1 MNESKRIV
9 AGKTGRAQIALV
21 VLALILMSFVV
32 LASVTD
38 TDSDNYVYNPNYT
51 QYVEYHPYAPADSP
65 FIGWKV
71 GDSEGIHLPGEWI
84 EIAGDTTL
92 TAQYG
97 SGYGP
102 YLIRFES
109 NGGSGSMIG
118 QRNISGIYVLPDS
131 TFASPEG
138 KAFVGWSVKIGS
150 AEPVIKMPGERIVV
164 SDNTIVKALWDA
176 RVSSTVSFNNGGGEG
191 SMSSDTAAGMYT
203 LPTNGFTAPEG
214 KAFVGWSVAGDL
226 KNPGDRIDIAANTE
240 VIAIWGILS
249 NTITFAAG
257 IGSGTMVSGSSSSS
271 YCLPDSSFTVPANS
285 NHSVTADD
293 FTAAPSSVIVGYQ
306 GIASTEYNPEYWAD
320 SSNVVFTKNVVSGS
334 NTDNWEGPTVKVK
347 TKIQFVL
354 KLSGSSGSYT
364 INIPST
370 FESKYT
376 FSNLYYFN
384 PDEPATSSDPIKGQQ
399 LEVPNEGSGPIHYS
413 YSAGNPVVLTYT
425 WNSSFN
431 NKVIVEF
438 TENVANTNVK
448 MVFGGWSPTNSY
460 GDIVLP
466 GDVIDPQ
473 TGKGTLD
480 NPMQMYAMWIVPDTF
495 TENVEINK
503 TLSSASVTID
513 LGSEEPAT
521 TSYWNLKFFTNN
533 SDSRKGKVDLRLGGL
548 SNCITY
554 GYNGKPEGN
563 TQRTEAS
570 MFGTIYL
577 MDADHSRNGYFY
589 FDINVLA
596 SYNTNKKYLD
606 NYDANC
612 VPYADKVPAGTFR
625 SLPLSSGLLANVSF
639 SNADSPRLCGDVI
652 FDNIRLSSGGT
663 KGIHGNSPNGAIYA
677 NGHTLIMG
685 VSINNTATGDR
696 QNFPQIFGAGLGASE
711 SVTAPTA
718 IRDIVYGQEGYSI
731 ENVNLGTRLIIH
743 SGIYANVIGG
753 GYNDSV
759 VGSTSNPL
767 STYIVMR
774 GGTVLDTLAGGNG
787 GQNGSNNPGTIYGF
801 WDTNEAKTK
810 SQADAK
816 YGQVGGTFVY
826 LLGEAFM
833 AGDDWQDSMS
843 EVDISSTNHIYKP
856 NRSTYSLTESTV
868 LEGGSSIGKSA
879 AVKSSIFGSTH
890 VFLSGNASVFDVQ
903 GGGRTNFTYVD
914 YSYVEVT
921 GDATVRHV
929 ACGTITDG
937 NKEKTNMDCV
947 GSTEIYVGGNALVAN
962 VFGAG
967 YDTWDYPYGN
977 SMMNGNIRVKIDG
990 GYAGNVYGGGYRGS
1004 IGSDNYKTDGNK
1016 VNIQIDIT
1024 GGVVDNVYGGG
1035 SGGVNKVHHSS
1046 DGTLADLKDQYKP
1059 SMGKSYVNGDIT
1071 INITNGIIRNN
1082 VYGGGM
1088 SVPKLESYK
1097 SYEGEGGSLFINSFG
1112 ETVTYVASV
1121 RGNVTINI
1129 SGENTEI
1136 DGSVYGAGRG
1146 IEASL
1151 IDDEWVFQ
1159 DMTKSHILKSDASFI
1174 DIDWFLVKNGSQ
1186 QWVETAPVYVD
1197 SLFDNSKDLSY
1208 YTFARVLGDVNIT
1221 ISGGAHIKQDVYG
1234 GGSQGKLIKDA
1245 NYGFEGSTTLVL
1257 DHAIVD
1263 RDVFGGGL
1271 GRDDICSVEGD
1282 RGVYVKD
1289 SRITGSV
1296 YGGSS
1301 IGDDGKDHT
1310 KLESDAKVTVESGSM
1325 AAVFGGGFMGRTWGS
1340 TTVEV
1345 GYKITID
1352 GQGNIITEPDT
1363 AGGKEITVVDIYAGG
1378 NIKSGDELSGGNS
1391 NSSPTSIS
1399 EPLVQGNGSVYIF
1412 GSSGQSDISIS
1423 GSVMGSGNSCET
1435 KGDTSILIENL
1446 DNRTPMAGL
1455 HRSDK
1460 LTVSHS
1466 SLTITGRSSIEP
1478 VDGVVKIVSLF
1489 KIGEFNIKNDSS
1501 IVLISPAEYVKE
1513 LNSLNRDNDFTTS
1526 SSPSNAII
1534 FGTGVTFYIRG
1545 EYEDSSGDPEIR
1557 YGTVKGYTVMSVQGQ
1572 SSYGAYVLGSSQG
1585 STGGFVIEVNGV
1597 TRLADTSLFS
1607 TGVKCWFISGT
1618 ATKVM
1623 TLSIDDT
1630 GQSVEASIDITKMQ
1644 NGTDMMYVGTTYVSS
1659 GSSEDY
1665 KFVRPGTE
1673 EPGDEGQGSNE
1684 FGLLIGTKKEGD
1696 KSPTIYDMTRRYLNI
1711 DDKGDEWLNGTYYV
1725 KNAEFSSEPIEGSE
1739 GSGERVQKRLY
1750 PLELGMVNTQES
1762 KPAGNYK
1769 LNMLFTG
1776 QPFKDRTQYLGYV
1789 IIHLEEISTI
1799 TYTAED
1805 EHGVQREY
1813 TNTTIANNIEIRV
1826 ELYSIS
1832 TGDIHKPSAYS
1843 ITMKT
1848 EDGGDGAFKGM
1859 VEAIIPAGYI
1869 KGQLMI
1875 TDVIPRNLT
1884 PGYTIAVTPVSNHD
1898 STTGWMSSSGSVTYT
1913 ATGGL
1918 SSDNVGVMT
1927 GTNLATIEYSISG
1940 MNESDLENNPSF
1952 DLVFRTII
1960 KDYPT
1965 PIESTITINLIKKP
1979 TYWITYH
1986 DEMNGIEFKESYP
1999 EDTVFSSSLHR
2010 SMGNNFQGWY
2020 LDPFFNTVFDY
2031 GTIITTDLDIYARY
2045 VYLVSFDNMDGTG
2058 TKLYISAEVNGAI
2071 LTESGVPKPVRVGYR
2086 FDGWYKD
2093 VEYNDV
2099 WDYLHDMISSDVTLY
2114 AKWSGM
2120 EVRVEFVYGSVH
2132 FAGDED
2138 IHGKVG
2144 DGDYVIDNI
2153 NNDIIY
2159 PTVRIGS
2166 YFDTVDHRQSTP
2178 GNLVTI
2184 LDFAQD
2190 WAESP
2195 PFESNKFICWYLT
2208 IGDEQIKVYSDTV
2221 LTVEMVNFQVIDQFS
2236 GFPVIVLHA
2245 ETAAVA
2251 IELVMDPNTD
2261 DKSAIVA
2268 APSTFY
2274 TYPTPIIS
2282 LVGGKYKDQEGLE
2295 YTLIDATPKYFL
2307 LDDKKENQWIRYYPL
2322 DQTNCV
2328 GYCYCV
2334 DNIDVKE
2341 PYTSSEDGRNY
2352 YRDKLDRAYEI
2363 DSYGQ
2368 RLAWEYLYDD
2378 VSESLTEQY
2387 RKGHER
2393 LYKLDPERPAIN
2405 LDPPTHYLDIYG
2417 NMWLLDENY
2426 PPVTKEYGIV
2436 YDKSGKNAKLIKYKY
2451 GASGIEGFYLSYKNG
2466 AWTDYNEISV
2476 LIKDMSDPGDNPNYR
2491 FKDSNGQLF
2500 ICIDADDDEYVDE
2513 YLDPSSHI
2521 PKDSTT
2527 YEEVA
2532 GTDLY
2537 MDFYGNYYDQD
2548 HEDSST
2554 HKIKVRMSTVSYA
2567 SSKAT
2572 YTLFDKYIAHN
2583 YKLIDGDWVIIDS
2596 SIPVTSYFKDEYGNK
2611 YNPSTLNP
2619 LEGYT
2624 DKYFSFTYKLNEA
2637 SRTGYKHIGW
2647 NYTNVPELHPAPG
2660 ATRTMKLFFNEKAGE
2675 PSGQYEVYR
2684 EILMYQDENGK
2695 YIIHP
2700 DKDYPAGSRPLVND
2714 VSHPYNITYKALWE
2728 QRTYT
2733 VSIGDS
2739 AHGSITAFKVKTDG
2753 QREMITS
2760 GSVEVRYGDR
2770 IELSY
2775 STQEPNYEF
2784 SRWSVSGDYIL
2795 EDEYDPITTL
2805 VVTGNATVSVM
2816 DLGDKALSVHVYFD
2830 DSGLN
2835 SNDSARTTL
2844 YFRDAEGNYVYF
2856 IHDRSNRP
2864 FEIYKA
2870 YVPLGNGYVA
2880 GLKYESDEF
2889 GTQYYDMYGTI
2900 DVTRDSTAKITYDVI
2915 SARINESRDVTGSMA
2930 DYEPTVVNHIDHSDY
2945 PKGSIQNL
2953 TKYVGVLRTIL
2964 ENSEGLIIND
2974 PDNGLPPVF
2983 IYIPLGFEY
2992 VVYEGFPDEDEL
3004 GHYFFNL
3011 SEVNYH
3017 RWQSNGSEGFEW
3029 KVSGVYTLPD
3039 NHFTAP
3045 AGKVFVGWA
3054 VKIGNAAPVTM
3065 LPGER
3070 IVVSENTIVKALWDT
3085 RVSST
3090 VSFDKNGGTGNMPS
3104 VTAAGV
3110 YALPANSF
3118 TAPEGKAFVGWTVAG
3133 NLKNPGDRIDVTAD
3147 TVITA
3152 TWDTRTGYA
3161 ITFDKGEGSGD
3172 MPTITNAPP
3181 YYYLPDN
3188 GFTAPEGKV
3197 FVGWSVIVGSEEPVT
3212 MLPGKKVV
3220 VTAATEITALWSSSS
3235 NAVVSVYADNGIFIE
3250 NSREQFDLNW
3260 TRTDRPAEVLV
3271 HLQPL
3276 KYTVNYYDGSD
3287 LVYSEQVYFDQ
3298 YMSLDVASSK
3308 IEDKNIEG
3316 WYFKPTFEQL
3326 LFKVSD
3332 NQCLDADVIALLQDA
3347 YLLDSDRTIR
3357 VYCKTSEQTEQA
3369 ITLEILQEDIGNTGY
3384 HAIPGQGIF
3393 KIKVGDVWE
3402 ECGTITDYYFKDTE
3416 GNKVDFDHIDWAW
3429 AMEHGSVVGDKFVDG
3444 YGNEWNSTKDM
3455 LLSYRVFER
3464 DSESVN
3470 YKIDTE
3476 NVFYKMVDG
3485 RWVHTD
3491 VLDSYHYLDKYGNK
3505 FTVNESTGV
3514 ATISET
3520 VRIYPGAPI
3529 LSDILPTSLFMDT
3542 FGGVWSGQ
3550 TGWGSPLWEYV
3561 WYDNVRYILQNGEVL
3576 TFPSRQTTGI
3586 SPTDV
3591 YYMDENGNKF
3601 HKFREI
3607 GPSNL
3612 YYFVLYEFNA
3622 EKRIDIPGSTYK
3634 YDLIGRIYDSN
3645 GAIIERHVYPGESLE
3660 YEYKIEMGLSFNTI
3674 LDSGDSEYKGSYPL
3688 RQIPGFHVKE
3698 EVIDGLTW
3706 EKTGGTVIGFSY
3718 SDSPVSS
3725 LITVKYDR
3733 NKVNIYLGEEVSPY
3747 MADQKVGAVID
3758 LPSEYLD
3765 KQVLTWTC
3773 GGRVVGEEQGYKY
3786 TITAYD
3792 NGDLRFEPAYD
3803 VVHYSVTFITPIG
3816 VYENGLQTIVV
3827 EVEKGHTVASPVIS
3841 GYASDAYT
3849 FKKYDG
3855 WNPTDIID
3863 RDVTAVAQ
3871 WDVVRYAFT
3880 FSTDGSATAS
3890 ATADSSDSVMTER
3903 TFNELYHHSEVS
3915 LVVKV
3920 DPGRIIDKENTRQY
3934 MDGYNYYKDG
3944 EGHEKV
3950 LRISGDDMFIVDNGS
3965 WKGITY
3971 RMIYNLYQYDSEH
3984 IVYDLGF
3991 VNAPVITHGSSK
4003 SHDSFGN
4010 YWSDTDG
4017 NGDLLWY
4024 YVYIGDV
4031 GSPTKYRVQD
4041 GKVYVGDSDTEYE
4054 GPLTDAWFE
4063 KDGDS
4068 THKYSRVTVL
4078 DPAFYIDDGTT
4089 FKYVC
4094 KFSEVYQKDKYGNTF
4109 IRVAG
4114 KLVNNYTNPQY
4125 VDLTPYAIIEQ
4136 VETQCVLHEGYYY
4149 AISDTSYEHQ
4159 IPNNDIY
4166 WKNDFG
4172 IKFVMKD
4179 GKYVDEYGN
4188 IFSSELEWETVDD
4201 YYASQQDGE
4210 HHHEDMFWNEWLD
4223 TDVVRPSV
4231 TYVFLVVESA
4241 EKIYK
4246 GVWNVSTESY
4256 DYYPLLDSGWGT
4268 TPVSISEDD
4277 RYYKD
4282 MFGNKFRYIDGKM
4295 KSIGMEPSY
4304 LTARTLSNT
4313 NDGLFEDRL
4322 GNLYDAETGGHLLFS
4337 FVYDNSNGDRYKIQ
4351 YNTDGSILAVY
4362 KWTNDYWSSYIGD
4375 LPAYHYEDSYG
4386 NEFSKNNL
4394 GVYTWDEV
4402 SESYTA
4408 PMDRHYTRD
4417 IFGKKWATWE
4427 VEYEVM
4433 SNGAYRYKFFITD
4446 YTEIKIA
4453 TKLSSV
4459 SINFKVNGELL
4470 TGNSGFV
4477 VNGPNE
4483 TVYPAGQNIPQ
4494 YTTVTFTIYDIEN
4507 SNIKWFTD
4515 PSFQHEFEATYNPD
4529 TKTYT
4534 YLVKE
4539 NITLYTYNNM
4549 YEIFFHDYD
4558 GSNTRRV
4565 EQKVVN
4571 NAIVIPDIKYSLK
4584 DYIFVGWAK
4593 DNIGGRVYQYVPV
4606 ESVAVA
4612 GSSGVWNLYAYYLK
4626 DGVKSGTYDGSN
4638 FFGSG
4643 IHKDQE
4649 TMGSI
4654 GTAVFTVR
4662 YSDVIPLDETN
4673 WQTEAGHDELNIED
4687 AGDYIVYYY
4696 GEITSSG
4703 TNKYGFSGSYRID
4716 IGKRVM
4722 FVIAPSVYGVEG
4734 EVITASKDDIK
4745 ILSVVEEDGEES
4757 LIEGLP
4763 TSLEEKIVSIFLDS
4777 PDGDIYIHEPGT
4789 KTLKVRLVFVANEK
4803 LSNYEI
4809 HYIDGSLVMYSKDAI
4824 RYESA
4829 GVSS

>member
-21 VLALILMSFVV
+21 VLALILMSFIV

-38 TDSDNYVYNPNYT
+38 TDSDNYAYNPNYT
-51 QYVEYHPYAPADSP
+51 QYVEYHPYSPDESP
-65 FIGWKV
+65 FIGWKI
-71 GDSEGIHLPGEWI
+71 GDSEGVHLPGEWI
-84 EIAGDTTL
+84 EVSGDTTL

-97 SGYGP
+97 TNFVPCS
-102 YLIRFES
+102 ISFES
-109 NGGSGSMIG
+109 NGGTGTMTG
-118 QRNISGIYVLPDS
+118 QRNISGIYVLPDC
-131 TFASPEG
+131 TFTSPEG
-138 KAFVGWSVKIGS
+138 KTFVGWSVKIGS
-150 AEPVIKMPGERIVV
+150 AEPVTKMPGERIVE
-164 SDNTIVKALWDA
+164 SENTIVKALWDT
-176 RVSSTVSFNNGGGEG
+176 RVTSTVSFDSGDGTGE
-191 SMSSDTAAGMYT
+191 MSSVTAAGVYT
-203 LPTNGFTAPEG
+203 LPANGFTAPEG
-214 KAFVGWSVAGDL
+214 NVFIGWNVAGNL
-226 KNPGDRIDIAANTE
+226 KNPSDRIDVTADTVVIAA
-240 VIAIWGILS
+240 WGTLS

-271 YCLPDSSFTVPANS
+271 YYLPDSSFTVPANS

-293 FTAAPSSVIVGYQ
+293 FTTAPSSVIVGYQ

-334 NTDNWEGPTVKVK
+334 NTNNWQGPTVKVK
-347 TKIQFVL
+347 EKIQFVL
-354 KLSGSSGSYT
+354 QLSGSSGTYT

-370 FESKYT
+370 FKSKYT
-376 FSNLYYFN
+376 FSDLYYFY
-384 PDEPATSSDPIKGQQ
+384 PDEPVIPTDPIKGQQ
-399 LEVPNEGSGPIHYS
+399 LEVPEGGSDPIHYS

-425 WNSSFN
+425 WDSSFN

-438 TENVANTNVK
+438 TEDSADTEVT
-448 MVFGGWSPTNSY
+448 MLFGGWSPSCSY
-460 GDIVLP
+460 NDIVLP

-473 TGKGTLD
+473 TGRGTLD
-480 NPMQMYAMWIVPDTF
+480 NPLQMYAMWIVPDIF
-495 TENVEINK
+495 TENIVINE
-503 TLSSASVTID
+503 TLSDSSVDID
-513 LGSEEPAT
+513 LGSSDPVT
-521 TSYWNLKFFTNN
+521 TPYWELTFFTNN
-533 SDSRKGKVDLRLGGL
+533 SDSRKGKIDLRMGGL

-554 GYNGKPEGN
+554 GYDGKPEGN
-563 TQRTEAS
+563 TQRTDVS
-570 MFGTIYL
+570 LFGTIYML
-577 MDADHSRNGYFY
+577 NANHSRNGYFY
-589 FDINVLA
+589 FDINGLA
-596 SYNTNKKYLD
+596 SYNSSKKYLD

-612 VPYADKVPAGTFR
+612 VPYKDKVTAGTFR
-625 SLPLSSGLLANVSF
+625 SLPLSSGLLANVNIAGSD
-639 SNADSPRLCGDVI
+639 NTPRLGGDVA
-652 FDNIRLSSGGT
+652 FDNIRLSSGSTSGV
-663 KGIHGNSPNGAIYA
+663 HGHSANGAIFA
-677 NGHTLIMG
+677 SGHTLIMG
-685 VSINNTATGDR
+685 VNINNTVTGDR
-696 QNFPQIFGAGLGASE
+696 QNFPQLFGAGREASE
-711 SVTAPTA
+711 DVTVPTDT
-718 IRDIVYGQEGYSI
+718 RDIVYGQDGYKI
-731 ENVNLGTRLIIH
+731 EDVNLGTRLIIH
-743 SGIYANVIGG
+743 SGIYSNVVGG
-753 GYNDSV
+753 GFNGSD
-759 VGSTSNPL
+759 VGTAGNPL

-774 GGTVLDTLAGGNG
+774 GGSVLDTLAGGSG
-787 GQNGSNNPGTIYGF
+787 GYSGSNNPGTIYGF
-801 WDTNEAKTK
+801 WDTDEAKTK

-816 YGQVGGTFVY
+816 YGKVGGTFVY

-843 EVDISSTNHIYKP
+843 EVDKSSTNHIYKP

-868 LEGGSSIGKSA
+868 LEGGSSIGRSA
-879 AVKSSIFGSTH
+879 SIKSSVFGSTH

-903 GGGRTNFTYVD
+903 GGGRTQFTYVD
-914 YSYVEVT
+914 YSYVEIT

-937 NKEKTNMDCV
+937 NNKANMDCV
-947 GSTEIYVGGNALVAN
+947 GSTEIYVGGHALVAN

-1035 SGGVNKVHHSS
+1035 SGGVNKVHHKN

-1059 SMGKSYVNGDIT
+1059 SMGKAYVNGDIT

-1097 SYEGEGGSLFINSFG
+1097 SYDGGGGSLFINSFG
-1112 ETVTYVASV
+1112 ETVTYVATV

-1151 IDDEWVFQ
+1151 IDDEWEFQ

-1186 QWVETAPVYVD
+1186 QWVETEPVYVD

-1208 YTFARVLGDVNIT
+1208 YTFARVLGDVNVT

-1245 NYGFEGSTTLVL
+1245 KYEFEGSTTLVL

-1325 AAVFGGGFMGRTWGS
+1325 AAVFGGGFMGRTWGN
-1340 TTVEV
+1340 TTVEL
-1345 GYKITID
+1345 GYKITTD

-1363 AGGKEITVVDIYAGG
+1363 VGGKEITIVDIYAGG
-1378 NIKSGDELSGGNS
+1378 NIITGDELSGGNS
-1391 NSSPTSIS
+1391 NNSSTSIS

-1446 DNRTPMAGL
+1446 DNRSPMAGL

-1466 SLTITGRSSIEP
+1466 SLTVTGRSSIEP

-1501 IVLISPAEYVKE
+1501 IVLTSPAEYVKE
-1513 LNSLNRDNDFTTS
+1513 LNSLNRDNDYTTS

-1585 STGGFVIEVNGV
+1585 STGGFVVEVNGV

-1696 KSPTIYDMTRRYLNI
+1696 ESRAIYDMTRRYLNI
-1711 DDKGDEWLNGTYYV
+1711 DDKGEEWVNGTYYV

-1750 PLELGMVNTQES
+1750 PLELGMVNTEEG

-1832 TGDIHKPSAYS
+1832 TGDIHKPSGYS
-1843 ITMKT
+1843 VNMKT
-1848 EDGGDGAFKGM
+1848 EDDGTGAFKGM

-1869 KGQLMI
+1869 KGQLML
-1875 TDVIPRNLT
+1875 TDVIPINLT

-1913 ATGGL
+1913 AARGL
-1918 SSDNVGVMT
+1918 SGNDVGVMT
-1927 GTNLATIEYSISG
+1927 GTNLATIEYSIYG
-1940 MNESDLENNPSF
+1940 MKESDLENKPSF
-1952 DLVFRTII
+1952 KLVFRTIM
-1960 KDYPT
+1960 KDYPE
-1965 PIESTITINLIKKP
+1965 PIDSSVDIDLIKKP

-2031 GTIITTDLDIYARY
+2031 GTVITTDLDIYARY

-2071 LTESGVPKPVRVGYR
+2071 LTESGVPKPVRVGYK
-2086 FDGWYKD
+2086 FEGWYKD

-2099 WDYLHDMISSDVTLY
+2099 WDYLHDMVSSDVTLY

-2120 EVRVEFVYGSVH
+2120 EVRVEFVYGSQH
-2132 FAGDED
+2132 FAGDNT
-2138 IHGKVG
+2138 IHGKEG
-2144 DGDYVIDNI
+2144 DSDYVIDSI
-2153 NNDIIY
+2153 GIDSTHREIIY

-2166 YFDTVDHRQSTP
+2166 YFDTVDYRQSTP

-2274 TYPTPIIS
+2274 TYPTPVITS
-2282 LVGGKYKDQEGLE
+2282 VGGKYIDQDGNE
-2295 YTLIDATPKYFL
+2295 YTLNSGATPKYFL
-2307 LDDKKENQWIRYYPL
+2307 GKTDQFVRYYPL
-2322 DQTNCV
+2322 DQVNCE
-2328 GYCYCV
+2328 GFCYCV
-2334 DNIDVKE
+2334 DNIDVIE
-2341 PYTSSEDGRNY
+2341 PYTGEDGRNY
-2352 YRDKLDRAYEI
+2352 YRDKLNRAFEI

-2368 RLAWEYLYDD
+2368 RLAWEYMYYDD
-2378 VSESLTEQY
+2378 SESLTEQY
-2387 RKGHER
+2387 RKGYER
-2393 LYKLDPERPAIN
+2393 LYKLDPERPAIGV
-2405 LDPPTHYLDIYG
+2405 PTPTHTVDIYG
-2417 NMWLLDENY
+2417 NMWLLNGNDQ
-2426 PPVTKEYGIV
+2426 PVKKEYGIV
-2436 YDKSGKNAKLIKYKY
+2436 YDTNAKKTRLIQYVYTDSVITAFKVYDN
-2451 GASGIEGFYLSYKNG
+2451 GWSGNKNLSDLTNNTIY
-2466 AWTDYNEISV
+2466 W
-2476 LIKDMSDPGDNPNYR
+2476 
-2491 FKDSNGQLF
+2491 FQDSLGQLF
-2500 ICIDADDDEYVDE
+2500 RCTNVSEDAYVDE
-2513 YLDPSSHI
+2513 DGEPSPHTS
-2521 PKDSTT
+2521 KGSKT

-2537 MDFYGNYYDQD
+2537 VDFYGSYYDQQD
-2548 HEDSST
+2548 GDDPGI
-2554 HKIKVRMSTVSYA
+2554 HKIKIRVSNLDV
-2567 SSKAT
+2567 SKGS
-2572 YTLFDKYIAHN
+2572 YTLFDKYIAHD

-2611 YNPSTLNP
+2611 YDTSTLEP
-2619 LEGYT
+2619 LVGYT
-2624 DKYFSFTYKLNEA
+2624 DKYFSFTYRLNEA

-2647 NYTNVPELHPAPG
+2647 NYTNVPELNPAPG
-2660 ATRTMKLFFNEKAGE
+2660 AVRTMKLFFDEKAGE

-2684 EILMYQDENGK
+2684 EILMYQNENGQ

-2714 VSHPYNITYKALWE
+2714 VSHPYTIKYKALWE

-2733 VSIGDS
+2733 VSIGDN

-2753 QREMITS
+2753 QREMITG
-2760 GSVEVRYGDR
+2760 GSVVVRYGDR

-2844 YFRDAEGNYVYF
+2844 YFRDTEGNYVYF

-2870 YVPLGNGYVA
+2870 YVPLGEGYVA

-2900 DVTRDSTAKITYDVI
+2900 DVTRDSASKITYDVI

-2953 TKYVGVLRTIL
+2953 TKYVGVLRSIL

-2992 VVYEGFPDEDEL
+2992 VVYEGFPDKDES
-3004 GHYFFNL
+3004 GYFFNL

-3029 KVSGVYTLPD
+3029 KTSGVYTLPD
-3039 NHFTAP
+3039 NYFKAP
-3045 AGKVFVGWA
+3045 SGKVFVGWA
-3054 VKIGNAAPVTM
+3054 VKIGSAEPVTKM
-3065 LPGER
+3065 PGER
-3070 IVVSENTIVKALWDT
+3070 IVVSENIIVKALWNT
-3085 RVSST
+3085 RASST
-3090 VSFDKNGGTGNMPS
+3090 VSFESNGGTGNMPS

-3110 YALPANSF
+3110 YTLPANSF
-3118 TAPEGKAFVGWTVAG
+3118 TAPSGKVFIGWTVAD
-3133 NLKNPGDRIDVTAD
+3133 NLKNPGDRIDVTAN
-3147 TVITA
+3147 TVVTA
-3152 TWDTRTGYA
+3152 TWDTRTEYTIEFNNGGG
-3161 ITFDKGEGSGD
+3161 TGD
-3172 MPTITNAPP
+3172 MPVMTNAPSS
-3181 YYYLPDN
+3181 YYLPAN
-3188 GFTAPEGKV
+3188 SFTAPEGKV
-3197 FVGWSVIVGSEEPVT
+3197 FVGWSVKIGSSDPVT
-3212 MLPGKKVV
+3212 LLPGKKIE

-3235 NAVVSVYADNGIFIE
+3235 DAVVSVYADNGIFIE

-3276 KYTVNYYDGSD
+3276 MYTVDYYDGSTE
-3287 LVYSEQVYFDQ
+3287 VYSETVYFDQ
-3298 YMSLDVASSK
+3298 YLSLNVASSK
-3308 IEDKNIEG
+3308 VKGKNIEG
-3316 WYFKPTFEQL
+3316 WYFNQTFEPL
-3326 LFKVSD
+3326 PFKVSD

-3369 ITLEILQEDIGNTGY
+3369 IPLEIRQEDIGNTGY
-3384 HAIPGQGIF
+3384 HAIPGLGFF

-3444 YGNEWNSTKDM
+3444 YGNEWNSTKDK

-3491 VLDSYHYLDKYGNK
+3491 NLDSYHYLDKYRNK
-3505 FTVNESTGV
+3505 FTVDESTGE
-3514 ATISET
+3514 ATIFET

-3542 FGGVWSGQ
+3542 FGGVWPSQ

-3561 WYDNVRYILQNGEVL
+3561 WYDNVRYILQNGDVL
-3576 TFPSRQTTGI
+3576 TFPSRQATGI
-3586 SPTDV
+3586 SSSDV

-3601 HKFREI
+3601 HKVREI

-3612 YYFVLYEFNA
+3612 YYFVLYELNA

-3758 LPSEYLD
+3758 LPSNYLD

-3773 GGRVVGEEQGYKY
+3773 SDKVVGEEQGYKY

-3827 EVEKGHTVASPVIS
+3827 EVEKGHTVSSPEIS
-3841 GYASDAYT
+3841 GYVSGAYT
-3849 FKKYDG
+3849 FKNYDG
-3855 WNPTDIID
+3855 WDPADIIN

-3871 WDVVRYAFT
+3871 WEVKRYAFT

-3915 LVVKV
+3915 LVVNV
-3920 DPGRIIDKENTRQY
+3920 DPGRIIDKDNTRQY

-3944 EGHEKV
+3944 DDEKAI
-3950 LRISGDDMFIVDNGS
+3950 RISGDDMFIVDNG
-3965 WKGITY
+3965 
-3971 RMIYNLYQYDSEH
+3971 
-3984 IVYDLGF
+3984 
-3991 VNAPVITHGSSK
+3991 
-4003 SHDSFGN
+4003 
-4010 YWSDTDG
+4010 
-4017 NGDLLWY
+4017 
-4024 YVYIGDV
+4024 
-4031 GSPTKYRVQD
+4031 
-4041 GKVYVGDSDTEYE
+4041 
-4054 GPLTDAWFE
+4054 
-4063 KDGDS
+4063 
-4068 THKYSRVTVL
+4068 
-4078 DPAFYIDDGTT
+4078 
-4089 FKYVC
+4089 
-4094 KFSEVYQKDKYGNTF
+4094 
-4109 IRVAG
+4109 AG
-4114 KLVNNYTNPQY
+4114 
-4125 VDLTPYAIIEQ
+4125 
-4136 VETQCVLHEGYYY
+4136 
-4149 AISDTSYEHQ
+4149 
-4159 IPNNDIY
+4159 
-4166 WKNDFG
+4166 
-4172 IKFVMKD
+4172 
-4179 GKYVDEYGN
+4179 
-4188 IFSSELEWETVDD
+4188 
-4201 YYASQQDGE
+4201 
-4210 HHHEDMFWNEWLD
+4210 
-4223 TDVVRPSV
+4223 R
-4231 TYVFLVVESA
+4231 
-4241 EKIYK
+4241 
-4246 GVWNVSTESY
+4246 
-4256 DYYPLLDSGWGT
+4256 
-4268 TPVSISEDD
+4268 
-4277 RYYKD
+4277 
-4282 MFGNKFRYIDGKM
+4282 
-4295 KSIGMEPSY
+4295 
-4304 LTARTLSNT
+4304 
-4313 NDGLFEDRL
+4313 
-4322 GNLYDAETGGHLLFS
+4322 
-4337 FVYDNSNGDRYKIQ
+4337 
-4351 YNTDGSILAVY
+4351 
-4362 KWTNDYWSSYIGD
+4362 
-4375 LPAYHYEDSYG
+4375 
-4386 NEFSKNNL
+4386 
-4394 GVYTWDEV
+4394 
-4402 SESYTA
+4402 
-4408 PMDRHYTRD
+4408 
-4417 IFGKKWATWE
+4417 
-4427 VEYEVM
+4427 
-4433 SNGAYRYKFFITD
+4433 
-4446 YTEIKIA
+4446 
-4453 TKLSSV
+4453 
-4459 SINFKVNGELL
+4459 
-4470 TGNSGFV
+4470 
-4477 VNGPNE
+4477 
-4483 TVYPAGQNIPQ
+4483 
-4494 YTTVTFTIYDIEN
+4494 
-4507 SNIKWFTD
+4507 
-4515 PSFQHEFEATYNPD
+4515 
-4529 TKTYT
+4529 
-4534 YLVKE
+4534 
-4539 NITLYTYNNM
+4539 
-4549 YEIFFHDYD
+4549 
-4558 GSNTRRV
+4558 
-4565 EQKVVN
+4565 
-4571 NAIVIPDIKYSLK
+4571 
-4584 DYIFVGWAK
+4584 
-4593 DNIGGRVYQYVPV
+4593 
-4606 ESVAVA
+4606 
-4612 GSSGVWNLYAYYLK
+4612 
-4626 DGVKSGTYDGSN
+4626 
-4638 FFGSG
+4638 
-4643 IHKDQE
+4643 
-4649 TMGSI
+4649 
-4654 GTAVFTVR
+4654 
-4662 YSDVIPLDETN
+4662 
-4673 WQTEAGHDELNIED
+4673 
-4687 AGDYIVYYY
+4687 
-4696 GEITSSG
+4696 
-4703 TNKYGFSGSYRID
+4703 
-4716 IGKRVM
+4716 
-4722 FVIAPSVYGVEG
+4722 
-4734 EVITASKDDIK
+4734 
-4745 ILSVVEEDGEES
+4745 ES
-4757 LIEGLP
+4757 L
-4763 TSLEEKIVSIFLDS
+4763 TV
-4777 PDGDIYIHEPGT
+4777 
-4789 KTLKVRLVFVANEK
+4789 
-4803 LSNYEI
+4803 
-4809 HYIDGSLVMYSKDAI
+4809 
-4824 RYESA
+4824 
-4829 GVSS
+4829 